1 MLPSNI
7 VIDFRYRFLKKGLFN
22 MRRFLLLGFTSLI
35 VFYCIPSNADLSLTL
50 NTDEMEKADAM
61 YQQYCSLCHGKNR
74 EGYKAD
80 HAPSLKSKSML
91 STAYPQ
97 LLFDSIS
104 WGRVNSAMD
113 GYSQDAG
120 GPLTDSDII
129 LLIRWLAQKENVSPI
144 ELEQVS
150 IKGDS
155 SKGKALYASN
165 CSSCHGQQGQGVT
178 APAIADQL
186 FLSSA
191 TDSYIKYAIV
201 HGRVDTP
208 MQGFKHLLGDEEIN
222 DLVAYLRS
230 QASGWKPAPVELAEW
245 PSPDEYVVNPREAE
259 PTFNLREGRYV
270 PAMEVVKAIEEK
282 KRMIVLD
289 TRPGSAWQRIHI
301 PGAVP
306 MPYYRD
312 KSRIAE
318 NLPNDGTWIVAYC
331 ACPHAASDSVVDHLR
346 SLGYENTAV
355 IDEGILKWIEM
366 SLPVVAGKDK
376 TGSVKRENN

>member
-1 MLPSNI
+1 MLRVP
-7 VIDFRYRFLKKGLFN
+7 
-22 MRRFLLLGFTSLI
+22 
-35 VFYCIPSNADLSLTL
+35 L
-50 NTDEMEKADAM
+50 NSDEMGKANAM
-61 YQQYCSLCHGKNR
+61 YQQYCSLCHGKDR

-80 HAPSLKSKSML
+80 HAPSLKSQSML

-120 GPLTDSDII
+120 GPLSDSDIV
-129 LLIRWLAQKENVSPI
+129 LLIRWLAQKENISPI
-144 ELEQVS
+144 ELEQTS
-150 IKGDS
+150 TIGDS
-155 SKGKALYASN
+155 AKGEALYASN
-165 CSSCHGQQGQGVT
+165 CSSCHGSQGQGVT
-178 APAIADQL
+178 APAIADPL

-191 TDSYIKYAIV
+191 TDSYLKYAIV
-201 HGRVDTP
+201 HGREGTP
-208 MQGFKHLLGDEEIN
+208 MLSFKELLSDDDIN
-222 DLVAYLRS
+222 DLVTYLRS
-230 QASGWKPAPVELAEW
+230 QASGWEPTPFELAEW
-245 PSPDEYVVNPREAE
+245 PSPDKYVLNPKGAG

-270 PAMEVVKAIEEK
+270 PAKEVVRALEEK
-282 KRMIVLD
+282 KRLIVLD

-331 ACPHAASDSVVDHLR
+331 ACPHAASDSVVNHLR
-346 SLGYENTAV
+346 SQGYENTAV

-366 SLPVVAGKDK
+366 GLPVVAGKDK
-376 TGSVKRENN
+376 TEDFKRQSD